1 MLKSVYEEVYQ
12 RKIPLFI
19 GGGIFNAQDKE
30 HFLGLGADGVQVG
43 TRFVATE
50 ECDASNAYKQAFVR
64 ESAEDVVIIDSPV
77 GMPGRAI
84 RNAFVEK
91 MMKGREEIDFCY
103 NCLKSCNPTT
113 AKYCISQALINAVNG
128 DIEHGLLFC
137 SAKVE
142 QIKGIQTVRQVL
154 EELGV

>member
-1 MLKSVYEEVYQ
+1 M
-12 RKIPLFI
+12 
-19 GGGIFNAQDKE
+19 QDKE

-64 ESAEDVVIIDSPV
+64 ASAEDVVIIDSPV

-91 MMKGREEIDFCY
+91 MVKGREKIDFCY
-103 NCLKSCNPTT
+103 NCLKSCNPAI
-113 AKYCISQALINAVNG
+113 AKFLVKKEKRNARDINCNSCDCGSGGSTDPA
-128 DIEHGLLFC
+128 E
-137 SAKVE
+137 
-142 QIKGIQTVRQVL
+142 
-154 EELGV
+154 

>member
-1 MLKSVYEEVYQ
+1 M
-12 RKIPLFI
+12 
-19 GGGIFNAQDKE
+19 QDKE

-64 ESAEDVVIIDSPV
+64 ASAEDVVIIDSPV

-91 MMKGREEIDFCY
+91 MVKGREKIDFCY